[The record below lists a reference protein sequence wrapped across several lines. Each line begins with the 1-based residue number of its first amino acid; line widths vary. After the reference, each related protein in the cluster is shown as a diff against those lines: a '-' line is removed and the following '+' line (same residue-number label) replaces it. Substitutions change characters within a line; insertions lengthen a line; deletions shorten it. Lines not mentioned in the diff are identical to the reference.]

1 MTDDRPVT
9 SRAHNQTACYGR
21 MEIDGDVWVNWSVGA

>member
-1 MTDDRPVT
+1 MTGDRPVT

-21 MEIDGDVWVNWSVGA
+21 MEIDRDGWVDAWEGG